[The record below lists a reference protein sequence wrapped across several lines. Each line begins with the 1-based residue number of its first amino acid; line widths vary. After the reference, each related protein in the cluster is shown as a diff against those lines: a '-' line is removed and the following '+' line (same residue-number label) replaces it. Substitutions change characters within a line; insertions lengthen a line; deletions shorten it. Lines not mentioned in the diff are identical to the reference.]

1 MTRHRTLRRTA
12 STALL
17 LAMLV
22 PAPALAHPGHE
33 FGQDLL
39 AGTLHPLTGLD
50 HLLMIIAI
58 SAWASLLAPA
68 GRIVVATC
76 LALFVGIGAVIFMLL
91 RPSQAGNA
99 NININTNLNSNQ
111 NSNIGFDSNFN
122 FNVNSMLPPSN
133 LNTNVNANVRTPT
146 PSPSVTPTPTP
157 RPSAIASETPV
168 VEITPAT
175 PRTSPTPDM
184 GRPRTTPPAG
194 GSSPRP
200 TPRITPDS

>member
-39 AGTLHPLTGLD
+39 AVTLHPLTGLD

-76 LALFVGIGAVIFMLL
+76 LALFVGIGALL
-91 RPSQAGNA
+91 PASGGDLLEA
-99 NININTNLNSNQ
+99 
-111 NSNIGFDSNFN
+111 
-122 FNVNSMLPPSN
+122 
-133 LNTNVNANVRTPT
+133 
-146 PSPSVTPTPTP
+146 
-157 RPSAIASETPV
+157 AIALTVIGAGILLAIGRKWPLWATGVLAAGFAVIHGVAHGAEG
-168 VEITPAT
+168 PARNAAYVAGLVAAT
-175 PRTSPTPDM
+175 GALAFIVSSLTSRLRT
-184 GRPRTTPPAG
+184 RQAWLRAG
-194 GSSPRP
+194 GVVSAAAGLSALLAC
-200 TPRITPDS
+200 